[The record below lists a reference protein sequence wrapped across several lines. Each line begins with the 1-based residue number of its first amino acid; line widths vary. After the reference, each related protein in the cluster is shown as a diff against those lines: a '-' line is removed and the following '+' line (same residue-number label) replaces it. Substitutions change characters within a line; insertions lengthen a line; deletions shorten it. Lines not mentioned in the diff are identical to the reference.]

1 MFILALPVLAQD
13 LLTLEDAIAIAFK
26 KNHQIQ
32 VARNTAEISANNAHI
47 GNANFLPQVNLNSSV
62 NYSDA
67 INQSAFGTFES
78 KTTVTSAQVE
88 GSYNL
93 FTGLGDYYSYK
104 KLKSQSFSAE
114 MRSRQTIANTILQ
127 VASVYYMVASAA
139 DGLQIASEGVQ
150 ISQERLQR
158 VQRQGDF
165 GQANRLDIL
174 NAEVD
179 LNADSVSLLDA
190 RQSLVE
196 ANRNLNLLLG
206 LEGSVNFTVERQVN
220 FQILDTY
227 SDMLQKALNKNSTY
241 RLALS
246 NLKGAQYGMNQSW
259 SSHMPRLDLRGSYG
273 YNQFAPDL
281 NVKWDNPNKS
291 LSAGLSLSLNLFDG
305 FKRSTKTQNAKISL
319 RSQELLAEQAK
330 LNLENELSN
339 AYSSW
344 QNKSAIYQ
352 MNQKNLSSAELNFER
367 TKELY
372 ELGRL
377 TSTQFREAQLNLIRA
392 KFNLSQTRYQAK
404 LAEITLVRLSGG
416 FFEEK

>member
-1 MFILALPVLAQD
+1 LD
-13 LLTLEDAIAIAFK
+13 

-32 VARNTAEISANNAHI
+32 VSRNTAKISANSAHI
-47 GNANFLPQVNLNSSV
+47 GSANFLPQLNLTSGV

-67 INQSAFGTFES
+67 TSQSSFGPVEQQL
-78 KTTVTSAQVE
+78 TVTSAQLDA
-88 GSYNL
+88 SYNL
-93 FTGLGDYYSYK
+93 FAGLGDYYTYR
-104 KLKSQSFSAE
+104 KLKSQSVSAE
-114 MRSRQTIANTILQ
+114 LASKETIANTILQ
-127 VASVYYMVASAA
+127 VASAYYLSASAT
-139 DGLQIASEGVQ
+139 DGLQIARESVQ
-150 ISQERLQR
+150 ISNERFQR
-158 VQRQGDF
+158 VQKQGDF
-165 GQANRLDIL
+165 GQANRLNIL

-190 RQSLVE
+190 RQSLIE

-206 LEGSVNFTVERQVN
+206 LDGSKKFTVERQVN
-220 FQILDTY
+220 FESLASY
-227 SDMLQKALNKNSTY
+227 EKLLLKALTKNSTY

-246 NLKGAQYGMNQSW
+246 NLKGAQYDRNQSW
-259 SSHMPRLDLRGSYG
+259 SSHLPRLDLRGSYG
-273 YNQFAPDL
+273 YNQYAPDL
-281 NVKWDNPNKS
+281 DVKWDDPNKS

-305 FKRSTKTQNAKISL
+305 FKRSTQTQNARIGL
-319 RSQELLAEQAK
+319 RNQELLADQTK
-330 LNLENELSN
+330 LNLEKDLGN

-372 ELGRL
+372 GFGKL

-392 KFNLSQTRYQAK
+392 QFNLSQTRYQAK

-416 FFEEK
+416 LFEEK